1 MRSVSTIRSSKQLA
15 MSNRQP
21 GMNKFYLVH
30 CLLLIAY
37 CLFLP
42 ACENNEKDLPSFRK
56 KQISIDVGKEITAF
70 MSEDAKVK
78 AKLTSPYMLRNE
90 ADSSYIEFPKTLHVD
105 FYNDSMIVESKLDA
119 LYGKWYE
126 VDSKVFLKDSVV
138 VKNILKGD
146 TLHCRELWWDQK
158 KERFYTDK
166 AVRIN
171 KKGGT
176 VIYGTGLEA
185 PQDFSGYT
193 IFQITGPFSFPE
205 SGFKQKTD

>member
-1 MRSVSTIRSSKQLA
+1 MRSVSTIRRTKRWTIDSRPWPIVYGLLSI
-15 MSNRQP
+15 
-21 GMNKFYLVH
+21 
-30 CLLLIAY
+30 CLLLTS
-37 CLFLP
+37 
-42 ACENNEKDLPSFRK
+42 CENNEKDLPSFRK
-56 KQISIDVGKEITAF
+56 KQISIDVGREITAY

-90 ADSSYIEFPKTLHVD
+90 ADSAYIEFPKTLHVD
-105 FYNDSMIVESKLDA
+105 FYNDSMVVESKLDA

-126 VDSKVFLKDSVV
+126 GDSKVFLRDSVI

-166 AVRIN
+166 PVRIN

-193 IFQITGPFSFPE
+193 IFQITGPFAFPE
-205 SGFKQKTD
+205 SGFKTKSD